1 MKQGSLKQGEN
12 TPLAQT
18 GMAQTTAAAA
28 VGVEGRRPFSL
39 GATFTAL
46 KYPNY
51 RLWFLG
57 QLGSL
62 VGTWMQT
69 TAEGYLVFQLTNS
82 PAYLGY
88 VGFAAGVPSWVLML
102 FGGVIADRVPRRKL
116 IMMTQGVMMLLAF
129 TSATL
134 TFTHL
139 IQPWHIILLAFI
151 LGIANAFDA
160 PARQSFVL
168 ELVERED
175 MGNAIALNST
185 MFQMATVVGPSVA
198 GITYAIAGPAWC
210 FTVNG
215 ISFLFVIAALYFMKL
230 EPKPAKPRTHSA
242 IAELRQGLRYVLEHE
257 VIRTLIGVAAVTS
270 LFGLAFVTLI
280 PAWAVNILHGDST
293 TNGLLLSARGVGAL
307 TAALMIATLGRFR
320 WKGKLM
326 TIGMFIFPISL
337 LIFSQINILLAS
349 IAILVCVGWGFMTLF
364 NMANILIQQSVS
376 DELRGRVM
384 SIYAL
389 TFFGLMP
396 IGALWAG
403 FVAEHFGE
411 PFTVALGASISLLF
425 GAFVFWKIPQVRNL
439 Q

>member
-1 MKQGSLKQGEN
+1 MD
-12 TPLAQT
+12 
-18 GMAQTTAAAA
+18 A
-28 VGVEGRRPFSL
+28 VHRRGVFGFS
-39 GATFTAL
+39 ANKFA
-46 KYPNY
+46 
-51 RLWFLG
+51 RL
-57 QLGSL
+57 SR
-62 VGTWMQT
+62 
-69 TAEGYLVFQLTNS
+69 
-82 PAYLGY
+82 Y
-88 VGFAAGVPSWVLML
+88 VGFAAGVPSWLFML
-102 FGGVIADRVPRRKL
+102 FGGVIADRVPRRNL
-116 IMMTQGVMMLLAF
+116 IMMTQSVMMILAF
-129 TSATL
+129 TSAAL
-134 TFTHL
+134 TFSGL
-139 IQPWHIILLAFI
+139 IQPWHIIILAFI

-168 ELVERED
+168 ELVDRED

-185 MFQMATVVGPSVA
+185 MFQMATVVGPSIA

-230 EPKPAKPRTHSA
+230 EPTVPKQRTRSA
-242 IAELRQGLRYVLEHE
+242 VTELREGLRYVLGHE

-280 PAWAVNILHGDST
+280 PAWSVNILHGNAT
-293 TNGLLLSARGVGAL
+293 TNGLMQSARGVGAL
-307 TAALMIATLGRFR
+307 TAALMIATLGRFK
-320 WKGKLM
+320 WKGRLM
-326 TIGMFIFPISL
+326 TMGMFVFPISL
-337 LIFSQINILLAS
+337 LIFSQLNVLLATL
-349 IAILVCVGWGFMTLF
+349 AILVCVGWGFMTLF

-411 PFTVALGASISLLF
+411 SFTVALGASISLVF
-425 GAFVFWKIPQVRNL
+425 GAFVFWKIPQVRKL